1 MTSSSQVLLD
11 ARDHFQVADWARAY
25 ACFEAADESRGL
37 PPADLVLYARSA
49 FLLGREA
56 DCSRLLTRAYQQHA
70 DADELLLAAE
80 CAFWH
85 AFVLMHRG
93 DLAQAGGWL
102 ARAERLVEDAPSV
115 HPVRGLLLVP
125 RAMRALGQGDTDTSL
140 DLFRHAREAGRHT
153 RNPDLEALG
162 GLGLGRTLIAR
173 GDPVGGM
180 AVLDEV
186 MVAVTAG
193 EVSAVVAGIVYC
205 AVIISCQESFEMRRA
220 AEWTHALSRW
230 CAEQPSLVPFRG
242 QCLVH
247 RAQVLALEGAWTD
260 AEQELAGAC
269 RRLTEPVLDPAIG
282 MALYEQAEL
291 QRLRG
296 RLAAAEEGYRR
307 AAEHGHETQPGLA
320 LLRLAQGRVPTAQ
333 AGLRRALDETL
344 GDRAGRRPRLLAAYV
359 EVALSAGAVEDARTS
374 ADELLEIAEAH
385 RTETLLAMAAQAD
398 GAVLVAEG
406 RAGEA
411 LAALQRSG
419 QSWRALAAPYQ
430 EAVVRVLRAVAC
442 RTLDDRDAAEMEL
455 AAASRVFRHVGAEPD
470 LARVEAL
477 RGRPGRGPLGAAGE
491 KPGGLSPREVEV
503 LRAVATGKTN
513 RGIAED
519 LGLSEKTVA
528 RHMSNIF
535 SKLDLSSRSAA
546 TAYAYDHGFV

>member
-1 MTSSSQVLLD
+1 MTGSQVLLE
-11 ARDHFQVADWARAY
+11 ARDHFRVADWERAY
-25 ACFEAADESRGL
+25 ACFEAADEAEGM

-93 DLAQAGGWL
+93 DVAQAGGWL
-102 ARAERLVEDAPSV
+102 SRAERLVEDAPSE
-115 HPVRGLLLVP
+115 HPVRGLLLLP
-125 RAMRALGQGDTDTSL
+125 RALRALGQGDTATSL
-140 DLFRHAREAGRHT
+140 DLSRRARETGRRT

-162 GLGLGRTLIAR
+162 GLGVGQSLIAS
-173 GDPVGGM
+173 GDPVDGM

-205 AVIISCQESFEMRRA
+205 AVIIACQESFEMRRA
-220 AEWTHALSRW
+220 AEWTHALSQW
-230 CAEQPSLVPFRG
+230 CAEQTGLVPFRG

-247 RAQVLALEGAWTD
+247 RAQVLLLEGAWKD
-260 AEQELAGAC
+260 AERELAGAC

-296 RLAAAEEGYRR
+296 RLADAEEGYRR

-320 LLRLAQGRVPTAQ
+320 LLRLAQGRVPTAM
-333 AGLRRALDETL
+333 AGLRRALDETV

-359 EVALSAGAVEDARTS
+359 EVALSAGAVDGARAG
-374 ADELLEIAEAH
+374 ADELLEIAKAH
-385 RTETLLAMAAQAD
+385 RTDTLQAMAAQAE
-398 GAVLVAEG
+398 GAVLIAEG

-411 LAALQRSG
+411 LAALEQSG
-419 QSWRALAAPYQ
+419 RSWRSLAAPYQ
-430 EAVVRVLRAVAC
+430 EAVVHVLRAVAC
-442 RTLDDRDAAEMEL
+442 RNLEDRDAAQMEL
-455 AAASRVFRHVGAEPD
+455 AAASRVFLRVGAEPD
-470 LARVEAL
+470 LARVEVL
-477 RGRPGRGPLGAAGE
+477 RGHPGRGPLGAADE
-491 KPGGLSPREVEV
+491 RPGGLSPREVEV

-513 RGIAED
+513 RDIAED

-535 SKLDLSSRSAA
+535 TKLDLSSRSAA
-546 TAYAYDHGFV
+546 TAYAYDHGVV